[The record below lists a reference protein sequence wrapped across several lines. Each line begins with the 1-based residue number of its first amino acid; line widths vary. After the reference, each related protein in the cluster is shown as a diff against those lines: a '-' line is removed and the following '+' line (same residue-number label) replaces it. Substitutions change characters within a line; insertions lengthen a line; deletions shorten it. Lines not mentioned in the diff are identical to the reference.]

1 MAPQAIVFVL
11 SLPFVMTFS
20 CLHWLFITWIKLATF
35 LLLRFS
41 LHVCMCFS
49 NGKKNRSLSSLTQIP
64 SILPLIC
71 RGHKRW
77 DGLENYKLTVIMFKI
92 CIKCKPGLF
101 DVGLRVFCRSFSLK
115 DLFLLI
121 FSSYWRKEKRV
132 EHMKV
137 SNWAGWTQTVTFRK
151 RRGNVQRMESPLK
164 ASWL

>member
-20 CLHWLFITWIKLATF
+20 CLHGLNWRHFY
-35 LLLRFS
+35 FS
-41 LHVCMCFS
+41 GSVCMCACVS
-49 NGKKNRSLSSLTQIP
+49 LMAKKKKKRSLSSLTQIP

-71 RGHKRW
+71 RGHKRRH
-77 DGLENYKLTVIMFKI
+77 GLENYKLTVIMFKI

-101 DVGLRVFCRSFSLK
+101 DVGLRVFCRSISLK

-151 RRGNVQRMESPLK
+151 RRGNVQRMESP
-164 ASWL
+164 